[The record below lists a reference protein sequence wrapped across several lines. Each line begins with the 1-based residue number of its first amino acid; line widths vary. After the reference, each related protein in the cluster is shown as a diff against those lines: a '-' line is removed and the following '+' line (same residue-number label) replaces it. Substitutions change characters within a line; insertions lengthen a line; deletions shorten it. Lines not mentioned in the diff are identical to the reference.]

1 MSHTRAELPAD
12 GVQVGVTGVT
22 NRDDRGD
29 LQWQTTVAPDS
40 SGAGHIG
47 LATMSGSGSGL
58 AIAGRS
64 GAGECGIL
72 SEPSVLL
79 RFRAGRRNGWATT
92 PLTVP
97 TVNVTFQ

>member
-1 MSHTRAELPAD
+1 MIA
-12 GVQVGVTGVT
+12 VTYSG
-22 NRDDRGD
+22 
-29 LQWQTTVAPDS
+29 QTTVAPIQVVP
-40 SGAGHIG
+40 ATLG

-79 RFRAGRRNGWATT
+79 RFRAGRRNGGL
-92 PLTVP
+92 PLH
-97 TVNVTFQ
+97 